1 MNMNGETWA
10 NEQMSVGNWD
20 AVWGSCQYASAA
32 WAFNECQRMRQEGQS
47 WPDIAQALELE
58 FTPGPAP
65 TPQHV
70 VDDDLGSFDSA
81 NAMLDAARDESW
93 DLWGTLPIVFY
104 SFMPG
109 WVVEGDDDNT
119 EMGMMAALLIEFG
132 IVSSPA
138 YFVAFDT

>member
-1 MNMNGETWA
+1 MDMQSWSD
-10 NEQMSVGNWD
+10 EQMNANNWD

-32 WAFNECQRMRQEGQS
+32 WTFMQCQEQRQAGKA

-70 VDDDLGSFDSA
+70 VDDDLGTFDSA
-81 NAMLDAARDESW
+81 DAMLDAARDESW
-93 DLWGTLPIVFY
+93 DLWSVLPVVFY

-119 EMGMMAALLIEFG
+119 EMGMMGALLIEFG

-138 YFVAFDT
+138 RFVGFDT